1 MDHNIIDIIFFV
13 FCSGIVAL
21 LLYMEYQISQ
31 IKTMMEEHVKYDDHL
46 CNGEVNEFSKR
57 SSKGDGK

>member
-1 MDHNIIDIIFFV
+1 MDHDLIDIIFFG
-13 FCSGIVAL
+13 FCSAIIAL

-31 IKTMMEEHVKYDDHL
+31 IKTMMEEHIKYDQNL

-57 SSKGDGK
+57 SSKGDRE